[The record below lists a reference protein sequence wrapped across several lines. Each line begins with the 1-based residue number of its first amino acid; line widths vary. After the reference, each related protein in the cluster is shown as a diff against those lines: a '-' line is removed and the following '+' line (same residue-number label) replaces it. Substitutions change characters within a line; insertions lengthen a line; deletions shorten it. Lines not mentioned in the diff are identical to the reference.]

1 MNHHR
6 GGRTPTNSPLEKLCI
21 THNSREP
28 NRRSFRV
35 GDWSLEEQG
44 NRLLPRTRLFRPAEN
59 GSHRIGFQTEGMS
72 QRTLSIATLDYP
84 DYRDCGKE
92 SEQKDPV
99 SRLIKVV
106 GNAQLEKGGG
116 LRLSRSPPFSKGK
129 LVGVLPPR

>member
-1 MNHHR
+1 
-6 GGRTPTNSPLEKLCI
+6 
-21 THNSREP
+21 
-28 NRRSFRV
+28 
-35 GDWSLEEQG
+35 
-44 NRLLPRTRLFRPAEN
+44 
-59 GSHRIGFQTEGMS
+59 MS

-116 LRLSRSPPFSKGK
+116 LRLSRSPPFSKGAGHPDQLDSGGGLRLSRSPPLSK
-129 LVGVLPPR
+129 GELVGVLPPR